1 MNALV
6 ERFAKLPRSQRA
18 LLAGLLYVV
27 IGALG
32 FFAVISPTLSD
43 IDDAETKYA
52 ALVRTRDEV
61 QARAQMRGQMEEE
74 LGRLTAELKQ
84 ALKELPNDREIPGLL
99 SEIDGLARRSGLDV
113 RRFQPQPEVMSEYY
127 AEVPV
132 QLVVDGSY
140 HEVAMFFDRV
150 RKMNRIVAIQD
161 VEMSNP
167 VVSGTET
174 NLTVSGSA
182 VTFRFLTE
190 EEIAAAKKAKKREKR
205 GGDGGGEE

>member
-18 LLAGLLYVV
+18 LLAVLLYVV

-43 IDDAETKYA
+43 IDDAEAKYA
-52 ALVRTRDEV
+52 SLVRTRDEV
-61 QARAQMRGQMEEE
+61 QARAQMRAQMEEE

-84 ALKELPNDREIPGLL
+84 ALTELPNDREIPGLL

-161 VEMSNP
+161 VEMTNP

-174 NLTVSGSA
+174 NLTVEGSA

-205 GGDGGGEE
+205 GGGGGGEE